1 MVSTSWVSISGMSS
15 GLDLA
20 SAHSRYSSPMSI
32 ALLMR
37 LGFMAKS
44 MEPAIRV
51 QSKFSKYSAAILLF
65 FLADVAVFHGVWFVL
80 VLGTT

>member
-1 MVSTSWVSISGMSS
+1 
-15 GLDLA
+15 
-20 SAHSRYSSPMSI
+20 
-32 ALLMR
+32 MR